1 MDSGRFLGTGE
12 PRRSVST
19 APGSTTGTA
28 PTTQFGNMTNRPE
41 YHVQTRPQDAH
52 TDSRQEERDT
62 TNVDTTMVD
71 AVKEENAQINSRHD
85 DRDTTIID
93 TVEEDKQNNTNAGYS
108 VDLSC
113 LSDATDV
120 PASHSQTGNG
130 PSATVGLN
138 SFPRAALRSQS
149 SRHRARFDRSWLLPD
164 RNLPLKAQI
173 MEQVKDWAELGSM
186 IENDQRRNEVLDRAF
201 LTLRNVWCEALR
213 QGLVASNDSAPM
225 AAESMPQSIR
235 TGSGS
240 QMGSNSAA
248 MVTGSIRQTSRT
260 GPNSQTGNNSGPG
273 RPANTG
279 KIRQRPPR
287 DPKLYFLH
295 KTDPRD
301 TYTRAVTFGELE
313 EAGVSPELIRQRAE
327 SGDLQGGDELL
338 DAVLKHLGR
347 RDIRKMDWFRL
358 TRSTNSNLSGR
369 NIMLW
374 ALHEVQLLRQ
384 SMKQLESFYQNFS
397 QDRQRENTDKRIKEE
412 KERHDLLMALAL
424 EVDKVSPW
432 SIAKDKPMY
441 GTGVSRFA
449 LLPPPSQQT
458 LNMAAV
464 APATDM
470 SSREERSRKR
480 PLTSEDVDVVD
491 IEVLPPTKK
500 QMTDQAGGM
509 VKQRPKSSDGAV
521 GNEPTDTRPALQGE
535 QSKTNSADQPAR
547 PNRGSVAATEGV
559 GAGEKI
565 GPSLIAKL
573 KDPSGFHPKE
583 RLTEKLYEHKG
594 FRFQYATDSTMAE
607 REAMDE
613 VLDAFVRKQAKAYKD
628 WVSNTGPKV
637 RFKQFHTLSHPDD
650 PRGKTIISGLWGIT
664 VGSGPPTGS
673 PDISSTA
680 NGKKPDGIPD
690 QSTASEVSNNDMDKD
705 VEMHN
710 TDSAAANPTEGKVS
724 AKISSNDKDKAV
736 EMDNTDSAAEP
747 TGDKASTAV
756 PPPDPTEDK
765 ASTTV
770 RPPSDP
776 LVNKHAREAIR
787 LRLRRATRGQNWTVA
802 SSGNDNSNS
811 NSHNGDGNRNG
822 SNAETDT
829 AAGTRTRTRTGTD
842 TDTATKRANRTAR
855 RVKHYT
861 GKVAA
866 AAAAKTFAPSPLSQS
881 TTATDLTS
889 SSSSSAGRGVR
900 RSRRQTRKRYAEV
913 FLDDDEDEYL
923 PSEPSD

>member
-1 MDSGRFLGTGE
+1 MDSGRFLDTGE
-12 PRRSVST
+12 PRRSVPT
-19 APGSTTGTA
+19 APGSNTGTSS
-28 PTTQFGNMTNRPE
+28 TTQVGNMTNRPE

-52 TDSRQEERDT
+52 THSRQEERDT
-62 TNVDTTMVD
+62 TSVDTTMVD
-71 AVKEENAQINSRHD
+71 AVEEENAQINSRQD
-85 DRDTTIID
+85 DRTPTIID
-93 TVEEDKQNNTNAGYS
+93 TVKEDTQNNTNAGYS

-130 PSATVGLN
+130 PPATVGLN
-138 SFPRAALRSQS
+138 SFPPAVLRSQS

-173 MEQVKDWAELGSM
+173 MEHVKDWAELGSM
-186 IENDQRRNEVLDRAF
+186 IENDQRRYEVLDRAF

-225 AAESMPQSIR
+225 AAESMPQSNR

-260 GPNSQTGNNSGPG
+260 GPNSQTRNNSGPE

-279 KIRQRPPR
+279 KIRQRPSR
-287 DPKLYFLH
+287 DPKFYFLH

-313 EAGVSPELIRQRAE
+313 EAGVSPERIRQRAE
-327 SGDLQGGDELL
+327 SGNLQGGDELL

-369 NIMLW
+369 NLMLW

-412 KERHDLLMALAL
+412 KGRHDLLMALAL
-424 EVDKVSPW
+424 EVDKISPW

-449 LLPPPSQQT
+449 VLPPPSQQT
-458 LNMAAV
+458 LDMVAV
-464 APATDM
+464 APETDK
-470 SSREERSRKR
+470 SSREKRSGKR
-480 PLTSEDVDVVD
+480 PLTSEDVDMVD

-500 QMTDQAGGM
+500 QMTEQAGGM
-509 VKQRPKSSDGAV
+509 VKQRPKSSGSAV
-521 GNEPTDTRPALQGE
+521 GDEPTDSSSALEDKRSKTKSAERPADRE
-535 QSKTNSADQPAR
+535 
-547 PNRGSVAATEGV
+547 SVAATKGV
-559 GAGEKI
+559 GVGERT
-565 GPSLIAKL
+565 GPSLIVKL
-573 KDPSGFHPKE
+573 KDPSSFHPKE
-583 RLTEKLYEHKG
+583 RLTEKPYEHKG

-690 QSTASEVSNNDMDKD
+690 KSTASEVSNNDTDKD

-710 TDSAAANPTEGKVS
+710 TDLAAANPTEGKAS
-724 AKISSNDKDKAV
+724 AKVSSNDKDKDV
-736 EMDNTDSAAEP
+736 EMDNTDSTAEP

-787 LRLRRATRGQNWTVA
+787 LKLRRATRGQNWTVA
-802 SSGNDNSNS
+802 SNDSDNSNS
-811 NSHNGDGNRNG
+811 NSYNGDGNRNG
-822 SNAETDT
+822 SNAEPDT

-855 RVKHYT
+855 RVKYYT
-861 GKVAA
+861 DKVAA